1 MFLSGRALEVS
12 RYLDSRFTAE
22 FGREDSGSD
31 GAGVRGRSPIAKKA
45 ESRSFLPFEFWRK
58 GRDSNPRY
66 EISVCRLSR
75 AVHSTTLPP
84 FHRCSANMPAVVIG
98 FVDTSNL
105 LRRRSM
111 PEFFEKVKKRLK
123 KTADGMRDVP
133 GRRRTHEK
141 RQEAEASCLSE
152 SWRKGRDSNPR
163 YGISVCRLSRAVHST
178 TLPPFQDGAS

>member
-1 MFLSGRALEVS
+1 
-12 RYLDSRFTAE
+12 
-22 FGREDSGSD
+22 
-31 GAGVRGRSPIAKKA
+31 
-45 ESRSFLPFEFWRK
+45 
-58 GRDSNPRY
+58 
-66 EISVCRLSR
+66 
-75 AVHSTTLPP
+75 
-84 FHRCSANMPAVVIG
+84 MPAVVIG